1 MDPSDRRFST
11 GLPFLDR
18 RIDGGFA
25 TGSLLALSAPPR
37 CQSELLLRRF
47 VRSRRTLYV
56 SLTRPVSEVR
66 AWADEGRG
74 SAPELTVID
83 PEPRTLLDDIGAVEG
98 SLLPES
104 FVIVDRSNALET
116 ADREEY
122 LAFLDRL
129 QETLRDAD
137 SVGVLHCSQRTPPP
151 PRRGLTLDRADQ
163 VWQLE
168 LLPLSREIKNR
179 LLVTK
184 SRWGRALREPIDLL
198 LTDRVQVD
206 TSRRIG

>member
-1 MDPSDRRFST
+1 MDRSDRRFST

-18 RIDGGFA
+18 RIGGGLA
-25 TGSLLALSAPPR
+25 AGCLLALSAPPQS
-37 CQSELLLRRF
+37 QSELLLRQF

-56 SLTRPVSEVR
+56 SLTRPEPEVR
-66 AWADEGRG
+66 VWASEGHG
-74 SAPELTVID
+74 SAPGLTVID
-83 PEPRTLLDDIGAVEG
+83 PEPRGLLEDIALVEE
-98 SLLPES
+98 SLVPES
-104 FVIVDRSNALET
+104 FVIVDRSNVLET

-122 LAFLDRL
+122 LAFLDRFK
-129 QETLRDAD
+129 ETLRDAD
-137 SVGVLHCSQRTPPP
+137 SVGVLLCSQRTPPP

-184 SRWGRALREPIDLL
+184 SRWGRALREPIDVLM
-198 LTDRVQVD
+198 TDRVQVD